1 MFYFLSK
8 TLFYLLTPAGWLFF
22 SLLGAVFL
30 RNPRWRRRLTI
41 TALALFWLL
50 GNGPLVNEGIR
61 AWEVA
66 VPALP
71 PKANNAPIRVA
82 VVLTGGMINALYAPS
97 PTRPVL
103 NREADRAGQALW
115 LYKTGR
121 VQKVLISGGG
131 PTLRQGDL
139 AFQTPSEVDEGQMIR
154 QFLETAGVPATDI
167 ILENKSR
174 NTHEN
179 AQFSARVLRGHL
191 RTNACGVVTSAWH
204 MRRAMACFQK
214 QGLVVTPWPAA
225 QLTERRA
232 VAPGAYLLPNEKAFG
247 DAQLLFREVVGYAA
261 YWIAGYV

>member
-22 SLLGAVFL
+22 SLLGAIFL
-30 RNPRWRRRLTI
+30 RNLRWRRRSGI

-61 AWEVA
+61 AWEVP
-66 VPALP
+66 VPVLSP
-71 PKANNAPIRVA
+71 RANNEPIRVG
-82 VVLTGGMINALYAPS
+82 VVLTGGMVNGLYAPT

-103 NREADRAGQALW
+103 SREADRAGQALW

-121 VQKVLISGGG
+121 VQKILISGG
-131 PTLRQGDL
+131 QGNL
-139 AFQTPSEVDEGQMIR
+139 SFQTPSEVDEGQMIR

-167 ILENKSR
+167 LLENQSR

-179 AQFSARVLRGHL
+179 AQFSARVLRKQWQT
-191 RTNACGVVTSAWH
+191 RACVVVTSAWH
-204 MRRAMACFQK
+204 MRRAVACFRK
-214 QGLVVTPWPAA
+214 QGLVVTPWAAA

-247 DAQLLFREVVGYAA
+247 DAQLLFREVVGYVT
-261 YWIAGYV
+261 YWVVGYV